1 MADANQWVR
10 SLLLIGNVVNQSK
23 STGAALAASARPFAT
38 THWSVVLAAG
48 RNGSAQ
54 AQEALEKL
62 CRVYWYPLY
71 TFVRRSG
78 LAPPDAQDLTQ
89 GFFLQL
95 LKKKYLDSVDP
106 QKGKFRS
113 FLLASLKHYL
123 ANERDRAQAQKRGGD
138 VALVSMDEQDAEGR
152 YRLEPAD
159 EMTPEKLYE
168 RRWALT
174 VIERTLARLREE
186 YAALGREK
194 LFEELKGH
202 LTGEEGG
209 PSYSEIGR
217 HLGMT
222 EGAVKVAAH
231 RLRRDFREILRAEI
245 ADTVSSP
252 GEIEEEI
259 RHLFHALSP

>member
-1 MADANQWVR
+1 MNQAGSR
-10 SLLLIGNVVNQSK
+10 E
-23 STGAALAASARPFAT
+23 ALFAVPARPFAT
-38 THWSVVLAAG
+38 THWSVVLAAC
-48 RNGSAQ
+48 RDGSSQ
-54 AQEALEKL
+54 AQDALEKL
-62 CRVYWYPLY
+62 CCIYWYPLY

-95 LKKKYLDSVDP
+95 LKKNYLGAVDP

-123 ANERDRAQAQKRGGD
+123 ANERDRAQAQKRGQGFT
-138 VALVSMDEQDAEGR
+138 LVSMDEQDAEGR

-159 EMTPEKLYE
+159 AMTPEKLYE
-168 RRWALT
+168 RRWSLT
-174 VIERTLARLREE
+174 VLDRTLSRLREE
-186 YAALGREK
+186 YAVLGREI
-194 LFEELKGH
+194 LFEELKDR
-202 LTGEEGG
+202 LTGEAAG

-222 EGAVKVAAH
+222 EGAVKGAAH
-231 RLRRDFREILRAEI
+231 RLRRNFRKILRAEI

-259 RHLFHALSP
+259 RYLFHVLST